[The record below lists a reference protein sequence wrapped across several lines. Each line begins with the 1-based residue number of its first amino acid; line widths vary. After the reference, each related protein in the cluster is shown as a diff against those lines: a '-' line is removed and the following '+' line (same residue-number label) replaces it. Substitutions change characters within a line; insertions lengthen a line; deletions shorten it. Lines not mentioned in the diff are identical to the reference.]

1 MLLICVQEAMEAY
14 HNFTAL
20 IKLAQKTIGG
30 PGVLFDFHGHSH
42 HGGRTELG
50 YGVSTLNDGVITAT
64 ESNVKAL
71 GQRRC
76 GTGVCIG
83 FLST

>member
-1 MLLICVQEAMEAY
+1 MNAVVCLQEAVEAY

-20 IKLAQKTIGG
+20 IKLAQKEIGG

-50 YGVSTLNDGVITAT
+50 YGVATLNDGVITAT
-64 ESNVKAL
+64 ESNVRAL

-76 GTGVCIG
+76 GTGVCI
-83 FLST
+83 LDS